1 MPKHPFTV
9 LALIVSP
16 VVFAAMMVN
25 GGVLGE
31 RIAQLGVLNR
41 LIGRDVTFA
50 GDVGADEWK
59 HVVFVG
65 AFAMERA
72 RRVAALNQGQKGVLA
87 PRALANFVSLLR
99 LGRGRHG

>member
-9 LALIVSP
+9 FKLIFSP
-16 VVFAAMMVN
+16 AVFAAMMVN
-25 GGVLGE
+25 GAVLGE

-50 GDVGADEWK
+50 DDVGSDEWK
-59 HVVFVG
+59 NVLFLG

-72 RRVAALNQGQKGVLA
+72 RRVAALNQG
-87 PRALANFVSLLR
+87 
-99 LGRGRHG
+99 